1 MTLFWVLAAALLVL
15 ALALVLPGLVR
26 LRADERLQI
35 AGGASRANLAIL
47 REQMSQ
53 LQSQRDDGT
62 LAEGPFAQSR
72 SELERRALDEEA
84 AIEMPARVGRST
96 VTAVLLSLTVPLLAL
111 GLYGWVGN
119 PQAIMAQS
127 MGTSDSVSQA
137 QIEAMVAQLAQR
149 LENPPAGQV
158 PDPEGW
164 EMLARSYASM
174 QRFAQADRAYLR
186 ARDLAPRNAQ
196 LLADHAD
203 VLAVLQG
210 QSAAGE
216 PTRLIERALAID
228 PVNLKA
234 LALAGT
240 AAFERKDA
248 AAAVDYW
255 TRAKALATPNSD
267 FAAGLD
273 RSLEMARAELKS
285 APMPQPSAA
294 PATAPAAGASAATA
308 STASTASVPSA
319 ASAVQGVVT
328 LAPALAAKVAPGDTL
343 FIFARAAEGPRMPL
357 AILKRQASELPLK
370 FTLDDSTAMS
380 KDMTLSKAPKVM
392 VQARISRSGNA
403 MPQPGDLLGQV
414 GPVAPGAS
422 GLTITIS
429 SVQP

>member
-1 MTLFWVLAAALLVL
+1 MTLFWVMVGALLVL
-15 ALALVLPGLVR
+15 ALALVLPGLLR
-26 LRADERLQI
+26 TRADERLQI
-35 AGGASRANLAIL
+35 AGGASQVNLAIL

-62 LAEGPFAQSR
+62 LAEAAFLQAR

-84 AIEMPARVGRST
+84 AIEMPSRVGRST
-96 VTAVLLSLTVPLLAL
+96 VTAVLLSMTVPVLAL
-111 GLYGWVGN
+111 ALYGWVGN
-119 PQAIMAQS
+119 PQAIMGHGMS
-127 MGTSDSVSQA
+127 ESDSVSQA

-149 LENPPAGQV
+149 LENPPAGQA
-158 PDPEGW
+158 PDPQAW

-186 ARDLAPRNAQ
+186 ARDLAPGNAQ

-203 VLAVLQG
+203 VLAVMQG

-273 RSLEMARAELKS
+273 RSLEVARAELKG
-285 APMPQPSAA
+285 APLPQPSAT
-294 PATAPAAGASAATA
+294 PA
-308 STASTASVPSA
+308 TASVPSA
-319 ASAVQGVVT
+319 AKAIQGVVT

-370 FTLDDSTAMS
+370 FTLDDSSAMS
-380 KDMTLSKAPKVM
+380 KEMTLSRAPQVT

-403 MPQPGDLLGQV
+403 IPQPGDLLGQV
-414 GPVAPGAS
+414 GPVAPGAT
-422 GLTITIS
+422 GLTITID

>member
-15 ALALVLPGLVR
+15 ALALVLPGLLR
-26 LRADERLQI
+26 TRADERLQI
-35 AGGASRANLAIL
+35 AGGASQVNLAIL

-53 LQSQRDDGT
+53 LHSQRDDGT
-62 LAEGPFAQSR
+62 LAEGAFIHAR

-84 AIEMPARVGRST
+84 AVEMPSRVGRST
-96 VTAVLLSLTVPLLAL
+96 VTAVLLGLTVPLLAL
-111 GLYGWVGN
+111 GLYSWVGN
-119 PQAIMAQS
+119 PQAIMAHGMS
-127 MGTSDSVSQA
+127 ESDSVSQA
-137 QIEAMVAQLAQR
+137 QVEAMVAQLAQR
-149 LENPPAGQV
+149 LENPPAGQA
-158 PDPEGW
+158 PDPQAW

-186 ARDLAPRNAQ
+186 ARDLAPGNAQ

-203 VLAVLQG
+203 VLAVMQG
-210 QSAAGE
+210 QSAVGE

-248 AAAVDYW
+248 AAAIDYW
-255 TRAKALATPNSD
+255 TRARALATPNSD

-273 RSLEMARAELKS
+273 QSLEMARAEIKGAPLPKS
-285 APMPQPSAA
+285 AAAPAAPSAPSAA
-294 PATAPAAGASAATA
+294 AAI
-308 STASTASVPSA
+308 
-319 ASAVQGVVT
+319 QGVVT

-370 FTLDDSTAMS
+370 FTLDDSSAMS
-380 KDMTLSKAPKVM
+380 KEMTLSRAAQVT

-414 GPVAPGAS
+414 GPVAPGAT
-422 GLTITIS
+422 GLTITID

>member
-1 MTLFWVLAAALLVL
+1 LRT
-15 ALALVLPGLVR
+15 
-26 LRADERLQI
+26 RADERLQI
-35 AGGASRANLAIL
+35 AGGASQVNLAIL

-62 LAEGPFAQSR
+62 LAEAAFLQAR

-84 AIEMPARVGRST
+84 AIEMPSRVGRST
-96 VTAVLLSLTVPLLAL
+96 VTAVLLSMTVPVLAL
-111 GLYGWVGN
+111 ALYGWVGN
-119 PQAIMAQS
+119 PQAIMGHGMS
-127 MGTSDSVSQA
+127 ESDSVSQA

-149 LENPPAGQV
+149 LENPPAGQA
-158 PDPEGW
+158 PDPQAW

-186 ARDLAPRNAQ
+186 ARDLAPGNAQ

-203 VLAVLQG
+203 VLAVMQG

-273 RSLEMARAELKS
+273 RSLEVARAELKG
-285 APMPQPSAA
+285 APLPQPSAT
-294 PATAPAAGASAATA
+294 PA
-308 STASTASVPSA
+308 TASVPSA
-319 ASAVQGVVT
+319 AKAIQGVVT

-370 FTLDDSTAMS
+370 FTLDDSSAMS
-380 KDMTLSKAPKVM
+380 KEMTLSKAPQVT

-414 GPVAPGAS
+414 GPVAPGAT
-422 GLTITIS
+422 GLTITID

>member
-1 MTLFWVLAAALLVL
+1 
-15 ALALVLPGLVR
+15 
-26 LRADERLQI
+26 
-35 AGGASRANLAIL
+35 
-47 REQMSQ
+47 
-53 LQSQRDDGT
+53 
-62 LAEGPFAQSR
+62 
-72 SELERRALDEEA
+72 LDEEA
-84 AIEMPARVGRST
+84 AIEMPSRVGRST

-111 GLYGWVGN
+111 ALYGWVGN
-119 PQAIMAQS
+119 PQAIMAHGMS
-127 MGTSDSVSQA
+127 ESDSVSQA

-149 LENPPAGQV
+149 LENPPAGQA
-158 PDPEGW
+158 PDPQAW

-174 QRFAQADRAYLR
+174 QRFAQADKAYLR
-186 ARDLAPRNAQ
+186 ARELAPGNAQ

-248 AAAVDYW
+248 AAAVAYW

-273 RSLEMARAELKS
+273 RSLEVARAELKG
-285 APMPQPSAA
+285 APLPQPSAA
-294 PATAPAAGASAATA
+294 PATASA
-308 STASTASVPSA
+308 PSA
-319 ASAVQGVVT
+319 ASAIQGVVT

-370 FTLDDSTAMS
+370 FTLDDSSAMS
-380 KDMTLSKAPKVM
+380 KEMTLSRAPQVM

-414 GPVAPGAS
+414 GPVAPGAT
-422 GLTITIS
+422 GLTITID

>member
-15 ALALVLPGLVR
+15 ALALVLPGLLR
-26 LRADERLQI
+26 RRADERLQI

-62 LAEGPFAQSR
+62 LAEGPFLQAR

-119 PQAIMAQS
+119 PQAIMAPS
-127 MGTSDSVSQA
+127 MADGDSVSQA

-149 LENPPAGQV
+149 LENPPAGQA

-196 LLADHAD
+196 LLVDHAD
-203 VLAVLQG
+203 VLAMLQG

-240 AAFERKDA
+240 AALERKDA

-255 TRAKALATPNSD
+255 TRARALATPNSD

-273 RSLEMARAELKS
+273 RSLEVARAELKG
-285 APMPQPSAA
+285 APLPQL
-294 PATAPAAGASAATA
+294 ATAPVAASAASA
-308 STASTASVPSA
+308 SAPAATVVSAPSA
-319 ASAVQGVVT
+319 ASAIQGVVT
-328 LAPALAAKVAPGDTL
+328 LAPALAAQVAPGDTL

>member
-15 ALALVLPGLVR
+15 ALALVLPGLLR
-26 LRADERLQI
+26 TRADERLQI
-35 AGGASRANLAIL
+35 AGGASQVNLAIL

-62 LAEGPFAQSR
+62 LAEGAFLQAR

-84 AIEMPARVGRST
+84 AIEMPSRVGRST

-111 GLYGWVGN
+111 ALYGWVGN
-119 PQAIMAQS
+119 PQAIMAHGMS
-127 MGTSDSVSQA
+127 ESDSVSQA

-149 LENPPAGQV
+149 LENPPAGQA
-158 PDPEGW
+158 PDPQAW

-174 QRFAQADRAYLR
+174 QRFAQADKAYLR
-186 ARDLAPRNAQ
+186 ARELAPGNAQ

-248 AAAVDYW
+248 AAAVAYW

-273 RSLEMARAELKS
+273 RSLEVARAELKG
-285 APMPQPSAA
+285 APLPQPSAA
-294 PATAPAAGASAATA
+294 PATASAPSATA
-308 STASTASVPSA
+308 AI
-319 ASAVQGVVT
+319 QGVVT

-343 FIFARAAEGPRMPL
+343 FIFARAPEGPRMPL

-370 FTLDDSTAMS
+370 FTLDDSSAMS
-380 KDMTLSKAPKVM
+380 KEMTLSKAPQVT

-414 GPVAPGAS
+414 GPVAPGAT
-422 GLTITIS
+422 GLTITID

>member
-15 ALALVLPGLVR
+15 ALALVLPGL
-26 LRADERLQI
+26 LRAREDERLQI
-35 AGGASRANLAIL
+35 AGGASQVNLAIL
-47 REQMSQ
+47 REQMTQ

-62 LAEGPFAQSR
+62 LLEGAFIQAR

-84 AIEMPARVGRST
+84 AIEMPSRVGRST
-96 VTAVLLSLTVPLLAL
+96 VTAVLLTLTVPLLAL

-119 PQAIMAQS
+119 PQAIMAHGMS
-127 MGTSDSVSQA
+127 ESDSVSQA

-149 LENPPAGQV
+149 LENPPAGQA
-158 PDPEGW
+158 PDPEAW

-174 QRFAQADRAYLR
+174 QRFAQADKAYLR
-186 ARDLAPRNAQ
+186 ARDLAPGNAQ

-203 VLAVLQG
+203 VLAMLQG

-248 AAAVDYW
+248 AAAVGYW
-255 TRAKALATPNSD
+255 TRARALATPNSD

-273 RSLEMARAELKS
+273 RSLEMARAELKGT
-285 APMPQPSAA
+285 PMPQPSAT
-294 PATAPAAGASAATA
+294 PATAPAAGASTP
-308 STASTASVPSA
+308 TASVASAPSA
-319 ASAVQGVVT
+319 AKAIQGVVT

-380 KDMTLSKAPKVM
+380 KDMTLSKAPKVL

-414 GPVAPGAS
+414 GPVAPGAI
-422 GLTITIS
+422 GLTITID

>member
-1 MTLFWVLAAALLVL
+1 MTLFWVMVGALLVL
-15 ALALVLPGLVR
+15 ALALVLPGLLR
-26 LRADERLQI
+26 TRADERLQI
-35 AGGASRANLAIL
+35 AGGASQVNLAIL

-62 LAEGPFAQSR
+62 LAEGAFLQAR

-84 AIEMPARVGRST
+84 AIEMPSRVGRST
-96 VTAVLLSLTVPLLAL
+96 VTAVLLSLTVPVLAL
-111 GLYGWVGN
+111 ALYGWVGN
-119 PQAIMAQS
+119 PQAIMAHGMS
-127 MGTSDSVSQA
+127 ESDSVSQA

-149 LENPPAGQV
+149 LENPPAGQA
-158 PDPEGW
+158 PDPQAW

-186 ARDLAPRNAQ
+186 ARDLAPGNAQ

-203 VLAVLQG
+203 VLAVMQG

-273 RSLEMARAELKS
+273 RSLEVARAELKG
-285 APMPQPSAA
+285 APLPQPSAT
-294 PATAPAAGASAATA
+294 PA
-308 STASTASVPSA
+308 TASVPSA
-319 ASAVQGVVT
+319 AKAIQGVVT

-380 KDMTLSKAPKVM
+380 KEMTLSRAPQVM

-414 GPVAPGAS
+414 GPVAPGAT
-422 GLTITIS
+422 GLTITID

>member
-62 LAEGPFAQSR
+62 LAEGPFAQAR

-234 LALAGT
+234 LAMAGT
-240 AAFERKDA
+240 AALERKDM

-255 TRAKALATPNSD
+255 TRARALATPNSD

-273 RSLEMARAELKS
+273 RSLEVARAELK
-285 APMPQPSAA
+285 
-294 PATAPAAGASAATA
+294 GASAAGVGAPTA
-308 STASTASVPSA
+308 TVASAPSA
-319 ASAVQGVVT
+319 AAAIQGVVT
-328 LAPALAAKVAPGDTL
+328 LAPALAAQVAPGDTL
-343 FIFARAAEGPRMPL
+343 FIFARAAQGPRMPL
-357 AILKRQASELPLK
+357 AILKRKASELPLK
-370 FTLDDSTAMS
+370 FTLDDSSAMS
-380 KDMTLSKAPKVM
+380 KDMTLSGTAQVM

-414 GPVAPGAS
+414 GPVAPGAG
-422 GLTITIS
+422 GLTITIN

>member
-1 MTLFWVLAAALLVL
+1 M
-15 ALALVLPGLVR
+15 GH
-26 LRADERLQI
+26 
-35 AGGASRANLAIL
+35 G
-47 REQMSQ
+47 MS
-53 LQSQRDDGT
+53 
-62 LAEGPFAQSR
+62 E
-72 SELERRALDEEA
+72 
-84 AIEMPARVGRST
+84 
-96 VTAVLLSLTVPLLAL
+96 
-111 GLYGWVGN
+111 
-119 PQAIMAQS
+119 
-127 MGTSDSVSQA
+127 SDSVSQA

-149 LENPPAGQV
+149 LENPPAGQA
-158 PDPEGW
+158 PDPQAW

-186 ARDLAPRNAQ
+186 ARDLAPGNAQ

-203 VLAVLQG
+203 VLAVMQG

-273 RSLEMARAELKS
+273 RSLEVARAELKG
-285 APMPQPSAA
+285 APLPQPSAT
-294 PATAPAAGASAATA
+294 PA
-308 STASTASVPSA
+308 TASVPSA
-319 ASAVQGVVT
+319 AKAIQGVVT

-370 FTLDDSTAMS
+370 FTLDDSSAMS
-380 KDMTLSKAPKVM
+380 KEMTLSRAPQVT

-403 MPQPGDLLGQV
+403 IPQPGDLLGQV
-414 GPVAPGAS
+414 GPVAPGAT
-422 GLTITIS
+422 GLTITID

>member
-1 MTLFWVLAAALLVL
+1 
-15 ALALVLPGLVR
+15 
-26 LRADERLQI
+26 
-35 AGGASRANLAIL
+35 
-47 REQMSQ
+47 
-53 LQSQRDDGT
+53 
-62 LAEGPFAQSR
+62 
-72 SELERRALDEEA
+72 
-84 AIEMPARVGRST
+84 
-96 VTAVLLSLTVPLLAL
+96 
-111 GLYGWVGN
+111 
-119 PQAIMAQS
+119 
-127 MGTSDSVSQA
+127 
-137 QIEAMVAQLAQR
+137 MVAQLAQR

-234 LALAGT
+234 LAMAGT
-240 AAFERKDA
+240 AALERKDM

-255 TRAKALATPNSD
+255 TRARALATPNSD

-273 RSLEMARAELKS
+273 RSLEVARAELK
-285 APMPQPSAA
+285 
-294 PATAPAAGASAATA
+294 GASAAGVGAPTA
-308 STASTASVPSA
+308 TVASAPSA
-319 ASAVQGVVT
+319 AAAIQGVVT
-328 LAPALAAKVAPGDTL
+328 LAPALAAQVAPGDTL
-343 FIFARAAEGPRMPL
+343 FIFARAAQGPRMPL
-357 AILKRQASELPLK
+357 AILKRKASELPLK
-370 FTLDDSTAMS
+370 FTLDDSSAMS
-380 KDMTLSKAPKVM
+380 KDMTLSGTAQVM

-414 GPVAPGAS
+414 GPVAPGAG
-422 GLTITIS
+422 GLTITIN

>member
-15 ALALVLPGLVR
+15 ALALVLPGL
-26 LRADERLQI
+26 LRPRVEERLQI
-35 AGGASRANLAIL
+35 AGGASQINLVIL

-62 LAEGPFAQSR
+62 LAEGPFLQAR

-84 AIEMPARVGRST
+84 AIEMPSRVGRST

-119 PQAIMAQS
+119 PQAIIAHGMAE
-127 MGTSDSVSQA
+127 SDSVSQA

-149 LENPPAGQV
+149 LENPPAGQA
-158 PDPEGW
+158 PDPQAW

-186 ARDLAPRNAQ
+186 ARDLAPGNAQ

-240 AAFERKDA
+240 AALERKDA
-248 AAAVDYW
+248 AAAVGYW
-255 TRAKALATPNSD
+255 TRARALATPNSD

-273 RSLEMARAELKS
+273 RSLEVARAELKGAPLPQPAAAPVAAVGSSS
-285 APMPQPSAA
+285 AP
-294 PATAPAAGASAATA
+294 TASAAA
-308 STASTASVPSA
+308 VPSA
-319 ASAVQGVVT
+319 ALAIQGMVT
-328 LAPALAAKVAPGDTL
+328 LAPAMAAKVAPGDTL
-343 FIFARAAEGPRMPL
+343 FIFARAAQGPRMPL

-370 FTLDDSTAMS
+370 FTLDDSSAMS
-380 KDMTLSKAPKVM
+380 KEMTLSRASQVL

-414 GPVAPGAS
+414 GPVAPGAT

>member
-53 LQSQRDDGT
+53 LQCQRDDGT
-62 LAEGPFAQSR
+62 LAEGPFAQAR

-234 LALAGT
+234 LAMAGT
-240 AAFERKDA
+240 AALERKDM

-255 TRAKALATPNSD
+255 TRARALATPNSD

-273 RSLEMARAELKS
+273 RSLEVARAELK
-285 APMPQPSAA
+285 
-294 PATAPAAGASAATA
+294 GASAAGVGAPTA
-308 STASTASVPSA
+308 TVASAPSA
-319 ASAVQGVVT
+319 AAAIQGVVT
-328 LAPALAAKVAPGDTL
+328 LAPALAAQVAPGDTL
-343 FIFARAAEGPRMPL
+343 FIFARAAQGPRMPL
-357 AILKRQASELPLK
+357 AILKRKASELPLK
-370 FTLDDSTAMS
+370 FTLDDSSAMS
-380 KDMTLSKAPKVM
+380 KDMTLSGTAQVM

-414 GPVAPGAS
+414 GPVAPGAG
-422 GLTITIS
+422 GLTITIN

>member
-1 MTLFWVLAAALLVL
+1 MTLFWVMVGALLVL
-15 ALALVLPGLVR
+15 ALALVLPGLLR
-26 LRADERLQI
+26 TRADERLQI
-35 AGGASRANLAIL
+35 AGGASQVNLAIL

-62 LAEGPFAQSR
+62 LAEGAFLQAR

-84 AIEMPARVGRST
+84 AIEMPSRVGRST
-96 VTAVLLSLTVPLLAL
+96 VTAVLLSMTVPVLAL
-111 GLYGWVGN
+111 ALYGWVGN
-119 PQAIMAQS
+119 PQAIMAHGMS
-127 MGTSDSVSQA
+127 ESDSVSQA

-149 LENPPAGQV
+149 LENPPAGQA
-158 PDPEGW
+158 PDPQAW

-186 ARDLAPRNAQ
+186 ARDLAPGNAQ

-203 VLAVLQG
+203 VLAVMQG

-273 RSLEMARAELKS
+273 RSLEVARAELKG
-285 APMPQPSAA
+285 APLPQPSAT
-294 PATAPAAGASAATA
+294 PA
-308 STASTASVPSA
+308 TASVPSA
-319 ASAVQGVVT
+319 AKAIQGGVT

-370 FTLDDSTAMS
+370 FTLDDSSAMS
-380 KDMTLSKAPKVM
+380 KEMTLSRAPQVM

-414 GPVAPGAS
+414 GPVAPGAT
-422 GLTITIS
+422 GLTITIN

>member
-1 MTLFWVLAAALLVL
+1 MTLFWVMVGALLVL
-15 ALALVLPGLVR
+15 ALALVLPGL
-26 LRADERLQI
+26 LRTRVDERLQI
-35 AGGASRANLAIL
+35 AGGASQVNLAIL

-62 LAEGPFAQSR
+62 LAEAAFLQAR

-84 AIEMPARVGRST
+84 AIEMPSRVGRST
-96 VTAVLLSLTVPLLAL
+96 VTAVLLSMTVPVLAL
-111 GLYGWVGN
+111 ALYGWVGN
-119 PQAIMAQS
+119 PQAIMGHGMS
-127 MGTSDSVSQA
+127 ESDSVSQA

-149 LENPPAGQV
+149 LENPPAGQA
-158 PDPEGW
+158 PDPQAW

-186 ARDLAPRNAQ
+186 ARDLAPGNAQ

-203 VLAVLQG
+203 VLAVMQG

-273 RSLEMARAELKS
+273 RSLEVARAELKG
-285 APMPQPSAA
+285 APLPQPSAT
-294 PATAPAAGASAATA
+294 PA
-308 STASTASVPSA
+308 TASVPSA
-319 ASAVQGVVT
+319 AKAIQGVVT

-370 FTLDDSTAMS
+370 FTLDDSSAMS
-380 KDMTLSKAPKVM
+380 KEMTLSRAPQVT

-403 MPQPGDLLGQV
+403 IPQPGDLLGQV
-414 GPVAPGAS
+414 GPVAPGAT
-422 GLTITIS
+422 GLTITID

>member
-1 MTLFWVLAAALLVL
+1 MTLFWVSAAALLVL
-15 ALALVLPGLVR
+15 ALALVLPGLLR
-26 LRADERLQI
+26 TRADERLQI
-35 AGGASRANLAIL
+35 AGGANQVNLAIL

-53 LQSQRDDGT
+53 LQCQRDDGT
-62 LAEGPFAQSR
+62 LAEGAFLQAR
-72 SELERRALDEEA
+72 GELERRALDEEA
-84 AIEMPARVGRST
+84 AIEMPSRVGRST
-96 VTAVLLSLTVPLLAL
+96 VTAVLLSLTVPVLAL

-119 PQAIMAQS
+119 PQAIMAHGMS
-127 MGTSDSVSQA
+127 ESDSVSQA

-149 LENPPAGQV
+149 LENPPAGQA
-158 PDPEGW
+158 PDPQAW

-174 QRFAQADRAYLR
+174 QRFAQADKAYLR
-186 ARDLAPRNAQ
+186 ARELAPGNAQ

-248 AAAVDYW
+248 AAAVAYW

-273 RSLEMARAELKS
+273 RSLEVARAELKG
-285 APMPQPSAA
+285 APLSQPTA
-294 PATAPAAGASAATA
+294 ATAPAAGASAGTA
-308 STASTASVPSA
+308 STSSA
-319 ASAVQGVVT
+319 PAAAAAIQGVVT

-343 FIFARAAEGPRMPL
+343 FIFARAAQGPRMPL

-370 FTLDDSTAMS
+370 FTLDDSSAMS
-380 KDMTLSKAPKVM
+380 KEMTLSKAPQVT

-414 GPVAPGAS
+414 GPVAPGAT
-422 GLTITIS
+422 GLTITID

>member
-1 MTLFWVLAAALLVL
+1 MTLFWVMVGALLVL
-15 ALALVLPGLVR
+15 ALALVLPGLLR
-26 LRADERLQI
+26 TRADERLQI
-35 AGGASRANLAIL
+35 AGGASQVNLAIL

-62 LAEGPFAQSR
+62 LAEAAFLQAR

-84 AIEMPARVGRST
+84 AIEMPSRVGRST
-96 VTAVLLSLTVPLLAL
+96 VTAVLLSMTVPVLAL
-111 GLYGWVGN
+111 ALYGWVGN
-119 PQAIMAQS
+119 PQAIMGHGMS
-127 MGTSDSVSQA
+127 ESDSVSQA

-149 LENPPAGQV
+149 LENPPAGQA
-158 PDPEGW
+158 PDPQAW

-186 ARDLAPRNAQ
+186 ARDLAPGNAQ

-203 VLAVLQG
+203 VLAVMQG

-273 RSLEMARAELKS
+273 RSLEVARAELKG
-285 APMPQPSAA
+285 APLPQPSAT
-294 PATAPAAGASAATA
+294 PA
-308 STASTASVPSA
+308 TASVPSA
-319 ASAVQGVVT
+319 AKAIQGVVT

-370 FTLDDSTAMS
+370 FTLDDSSAMS
-380 KDMTLSKAPKVM
+380 KEMTLSKAPQVT

-414 GPVAPGAS
+414 GPVAPGAT
-422 GLTITIS
+422 GLTITID

>member
-1 MTLFWVLAAALLVL
+1 MTLFWVFAAALLVL
-15 ALALVLPGLVR
+15 ALALVLPGLLR
-26 LRADERLQI
+26 TRADERLQI
-35 AGGASRANLAIL
+35 AGGASQVNLTIL

-62 LAEGPFAQSR
+62 LTEAAFLQAR

-84 AIEMPARVGRST
+84 AIEMPTRVGRST
-96 VTAVLLSLTVPLLAL
+96 VTAVLLSLTVPVLAL
-111 GLYGWVGN
+111 ALYGWVGN
-119 PQAIMAQS
+119 PQAIMAHGMS
-127 MGTSDSVSQA
+127 ESDSVSQA

-149 LENPPAGQV
+149 LENPPAGQA
-158 PDPEGW
+158 PDPQAW

-186 ARDLAPRNAQ
+186 ARDLAPGNAQ

-203 VLAVLQG
+203 VLAVMQG

-273 RSLEMARAELKS
+273 RSLEVARAELKG
-285 APMPQPSAA
+285 APLPQPSAT
-294 PATAPAAGASAATA
+294 PA
-308 STASTASVPSA
+308 TASVPSA
-319 ASAVQGVVT
+319 AKAIQGVVT

-370 FTLDDSTAMS
+370 FTLDDSSAMS
-380 KDMTLSKAPKVM
+380 KEMTLSRAPQVT

-403 MPQPGDLLGQV
+403 IPQPGDLLGQV
-414 GPVAPGAS
+414 GPVAPGAT
-422 GLTITIS
+422 GLTITID

>member
-1 MTLFWVLAAALLVL
+1 MTVPVL
-15 ALALVLPGLVR
+15 ALA
-26 LRADERLQI
+26 
-35 AGGASRANLAIL
+35 
-47 REQMSQ
+47 
-53 LQSQRDDGT
+53 
-62 LAEGPFAQSR
+62 
-72 SELERRALDEEA
+72 
-84 AIEMPARVGRST
+84 
-96 VTAVLLSLTVPLLAL
+96 
-111 GLYGWVGN
+111 LYGWVGN
-119 PQAIMAQS
+119 PQAIMGHGMS
-127 MGTSDSVSQA
+127 ESDSVSQA

-149 LENPPAGQV
+149 LENPPAGQA
-158 PDPEGW
+158 PDPQAW

-186 ARDLAPRNAQ
+186 ARDLAPGNAQ

-203 VLAVLQG
+203 VLAVMQG

-273 RSLEMARAELKS
+273 RSLEVARAELKG
-285 APMPQPSAA
+285 APLPQPSAT
-294 PATAPAAGASAATA
+294 PA
-308 STASTASVPSA
+308 TASVPSA
-319 ASAVQGVVT
+319 AKAIQGVVT

-370 FTLDDSTAMS
+370 FTLDDSSAMS
-380 KDMTLSKAPKVM
+380 KEMTLSRAPQVT

-403 MPQPGDLLGQV
+403 IPQPGDLLGQV
-414 GPVAPGAS
+414 GPVAPGAT
-422 GLTITIS
+422 GLTITID